1 MIVVKEEAFMGGD
14 DHHEKSAGESPARF
28 HVLTISDT
36 RTEKDDVS
44 GREVEKILCAAGHQC
59 GGRELIPNDP
69 EGIRTAVDRAAST
82 ADLVVTIGG
91 TGPSQKDLTVE
102 AIRPLLAKELPG
114 FGELFRMRSVAEIGT
129 AGMLSGA
136 LLGVVR
142 EGGLVVALPGSEGAI
157 RLGIGEILVKELKHL
172 LWERRRYS

>member
-1 MIVVKEEAFMGGD
+1 MGGQ
-14 DHHEKSAGESPARF
+14 DHHEKSDGESPALF

-36 RTEKDDVS
+36 RTEEDDVS
-44 GREVEKILCAAGHQC
+44 GREAEKILCAAGHAC
-59 GGRELIPNDP
+59 GARELIPNDP
-69 EGIRTAVDRAAST
+69 ARIVKAVERAAAS

-91 TGPSQKDLTVE
+91 TGPSVKDVTVE

-114 FGELFRMRSVAEIGT
+114 FGELFRARSVVGIGT

-142 EGGLVVALPGSEGAI
+142 GGGLVVALPGSEGAI
-157 RLGIGEILVKELKHL
+157 RLGLGEILVKELKHL
-172 LWERRRYS
+172 LWERRRYV